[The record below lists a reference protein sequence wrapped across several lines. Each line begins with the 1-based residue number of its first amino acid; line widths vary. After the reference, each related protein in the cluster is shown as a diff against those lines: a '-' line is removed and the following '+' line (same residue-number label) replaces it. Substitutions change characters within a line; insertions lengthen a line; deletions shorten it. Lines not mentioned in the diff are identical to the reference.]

1 MLKKLINNYAFE
13 KTKHLELSDT
23 FLEHRQIFQIVFR
36 YLKHLDR
43 LKDWRTYSKIINN
56 HNFILDKEDILKLI
70 IQWGLFIWAKKPREG
85 IPNFTAKFQICSPF
99 DEEKTEEDKFKAM
112 LNETCLEAISRLNSV
127 PFDFNSYINEVLE
140 SDSSSVIE
148 QDLVSFFMKMLR
160 PIPEEE
166 RKDLSTNIWEKI
178 SPYIVII

>member
-1 MLKKLINNYAFE
+1 MNKSLHI
-13 KTKHLELSDT
+13 S
-23 FLEHRQIFQIVFR
+23 
-36 YLKHLDR
+36 
-43 LKDWRTYSKIINN
+43 
-56 HNFILDKEDILKLI
+56 ILDEEDILKLI
-70 IQWGLFIWAKKPREG
+70 IQWGLFIWSKKPNDGYPKLG
-85 IPNFTAKFQICSPF
+85 ICAPF
-99 DEEKTEEDKFKAM
+99 DDEKTTEDKFKAM
-112 LNETCLEAISRLNSV
+112 LDETCREAISKLNSV
-127 PFDFNSYINEVLE
+127 PFDLNSYINEVLE